1 VLEKNLV
8 EGRRQFLAKALPAG
22 AIFCLGCKG
31 LMASPA
37 LLGNQEIA
45 GKKPKY
51 LEDAGM
57 TAEGVYQFAYGYFL
71 PFLENIGNSLGRE
84 KLLDLIKKA
93 GADIYTQL
101 TPILAKDIP
110 SRDPKSLAKLIG
122 DFMTGT
128 SIYRQAFTFEITELT
143 DKVYEATYSQC
154 LPAKMFREMNAADFG
169 YAFEC
174 SPAHTLAKVFNPKMT
189 LLNPKNLM
197 KGDSVCIERYVLEE

>member
-1 VLEKNLV
+1 MLEKNLV

-22 AIFCLGCKG
+22 AIVCLGCTG

-37 LLGNQEIA
+37 LLGGQEIA

-51 LEDAGM
+51 LEDAEM

-71 PFLENIGNSLGRE
+71 PFLENMGNSLGRE
-84 KLLDLIKKA
+84 KILDLIEKA
-93 GADIYTQL
+93 GAEIYTQL
-101 TPILAKDIP
+101 TPVLAKDLP
-110 SRDPKSLAKLIG
+110 GRDPKSLAKLIG

-154 LPAKMFREMNAADFG
+154 LPAKVFREMNAADFG

-174 SPAHTLAKVFNPKMT
+174 SPAHALAKAFNPKMK
-189 LLNPKNLM
+189 LINPKNLM
-197 KGDSVCIERYVLEE
+197 KGDSVCIERYVLEV